1 MEKKEN
7 KELLPITAITL
18 ATNIKAII
26 DVIIENGGEI
36 TEEQSKQ
43 LDELKTDLATKARN
57 YSFVKADIEG
67 QIAYFKQIKELAD
80 SKIKALENAQ
90 TNLNKRLIAA
100 MKLANMTKIS
110 SNDGLFSVSICK
122 GREKVVVED
131 VRVLDMDYCTIE
143 EVIKPQ
149 TDKIKAALKDNQS
162 VNGAHMEF
170 GDDYLRFNIKKVKE
184 AE

>member
-1 MEKKEN
+1 MEKKE

-18 ATNIKAII
+18 AMNIRKII
-26 DVIIENGGEI
+26 DEIIENSGEI
-36 TEEQSKQ
+36 TPEQEQQ

-57 YSFVKADIEG
+57 YSFIKADFEG
-67 QIAYFKQIKELAD
+67 RINYFKQVKELAD

-90 TNLNKRLIAA
+90 TNLNKRLVAA

-110 SNDGLFSVSICK
+110 SNDGLFSVSLCK

-131 VRVLDMDYCTIE
+131 VRALDMDYVTIE
-143 EVIKPQ
+143 ELIKPQ
-149 TDKIKAALKDNQS
+149 TDKIKSALKENQNVS
-162 VNGAHMEF
+162 GAHLEY
-170 GDDYLRFNIKKVKE
+170 GDDYLRFNLKKVKE

>member
-18 ATNIKAII
+18 ASNIKAII

-36 TEEQSKQ
+36 TEEQDKQ
-43 LDELKTDLATKARN
+43 LSELKTDLAEKARN
-57 YSFVKADIEG
+57 YSFIKADIEG
-67 QIAYFKQIKELAD
+67 RINYFKKVKELAD

-122 GREKVVVED
+122 GKEKLVEGD
-131 VRVLDMDYCTIE
+131 VRALDLDYVTIE
-143 EVIKPQ
+143 EVIHPIK
-149 TDKIKAALKDNQS
+149 DKIKAALKEGKT
-162 VNGAHMEF
+162 VGEAHIEY
-170 GDDYLRFNIKKVKE
+170 GEDYLRFNIKKVKE